1 MAEAPKAR
9 ARSPSRPPPPP
20 AIFYGPVGPGNPVV
34 DSFEK
39 DLHECLSFLRR
50 NREAED
56 AGSMSQEL
64 HRRGATTL
72 FNIWNKYKHRF
83 PDSYYKEKLVK
94 VGDQLMEIKEYK
106 LALVQCYGQ
115 YLQQVSAVD
124 LDMPELDVHQFQS
137 SFFPNGVRDKTA
149 AVTFHVLQARNV
161 CMYKI
166 VCNSDMDLL
175 NQESLKTCFTVLSI
189 LRLIMQITLPHEH
202 LCWIVYN
209 GTIYVYT
216 ICRHLMTVGQSAK
229 VLEYLLWACVCME
242 SSVPIL
248 AVHYLTWRTTLYAA
262 VCQCYY
268 DCQLGIHGEVFA
280 RRGLSKIDELK
291 QMENLSSSSLHVET
305 KQIFKEATV
314 KMATMIFKRS
324 AFEPRRKPKGFL
336 RPRLKT
342 NLREAQY
349 LPWPR
354 TITERL
360 LLELFDCNSSHFF
373 AILEALFDRN
383 RRTLIPSPP
392 VPDELEIHDVVSELF
407 FAGMD
412 IVSGGVHGISSSDHP
427 GVITASSSLM
437 ELILAGKSTVT
448 AEATLRFMKMAFS
461 YEEWDAFDQTAG
473 LFFTFIKSQ
482 DNSLWK
488 KAEAEL
494 KLLLIM
500 QSLLSPRKPRHN
512 LCVQENNIKDSLQLD
527 REMVIDATMFLWQK
541 CKAGIQKI
549 LESGNNYLKT
559 ARKYQT
565 SKWVH
570 ILYII
575 NEVIHMI
582 NFGDANAVV
591 MAEVALRFTEVMENT
606 ADYTLKS
613 ENLSVREKMDSVPL
627 SEFFIGDMP
636 SLMQRCPSEQLLLAY
651 ECLDKA
657 VNAMTHARSVLPA
670 GTLVLDNCCKRT
682 IKKVQGR
689 YTELT
694 LNKQNLNGSP
704 ENEAAQKSMIG
715 NNFIMDLHLE
725 LILAQ
730 HRVAIKLFNLAQDI
744 PMNDSDEM
752 KVVLVLQ
759 WEHGCRTYIEVYALH
774 CLNYHILHKE
784 NLLPRF
790 KHCFTE
796 QDVMNKI
803 KKNKLSRA
811 LFLMQKAVLLLPA
824 ELASSSPKQ
833 LLEEAFVLIQKA
845 EAEQNA
851 LCTSLQQ
858 LAATVKSKVPPPP
871 VLLSRSYSSVS
882 FKPAPFTSDVKVSWY
897 AVFGCVAQGSIP
909 KVRLN
914 NYSLKNTAEL
924 VQAHENCVLE
934 VKDLEPN
941 EMYVFAV
948 AAYSSDGKLIG
959 NGIGETTKPVL
970 AYPPLSAATA
980 RAYLIQCAFQ
990 IENYTLSKKAFQ
1002 PLWDYFVS
1010 APHSPVADAEI
1021 VSISSSL
1028 TISQY
1033 RLIPDTVHH
1042 ASPNLLYLFLRS
1054 IFIINDIHVT
1064 DRALFSDSVSFSE
1077 LKYSRQVARLAE
1089 CERMLMALELSNWLN
1104 DVQYALQSV
1113 VHCYGLI
1120 APLIFHRIHSVPLIQ
1135 VLIKCLT
1142 VLQEI
1147 PCSTLQRKSAGCYE
1161 NIQHMIACSSFFTAK
1176 VLRSWKEY
1184 ELAIV
1189 IINYGK
1195 RLLDPS
1201 QPTTQVPPPGEGA
1214 DEILE
1219 DETPSRRLRSQIAAA
1234 EKVNENLE
1242 ALESTLLK
1250 LTKPGQELTGD
1261 EDALLLYP
1269 VVKNW
1274 HTKIAYKEVLKF
1286 KKNPRF
1292 LEFFVQFLLRAVNEE
1307 RFSRIIEWA
1316 DETQDYLKKRQREE
1330 LRRIAFCVLTQKL
1343 NYFSNVFLKR
1353 RRFHHVCIE
1362 EMPWRAQMN
1371 IYLAVVHFILFK
1383 KRMEELYTFEMHSL
1397 QNLNRYGVLDPE
1409 KFSLNSSG
1417 TIVVW
1422 AAIQEEK
1429 KVKSSPVVKG
1439 SPSGKFRKKTD
1450 EASEYSIKLNEKHPR
1465 CQSTSEKRSSTVKE
1479 RERALAFAAMLD
1491 HFNKLFLHLR
1501 RAVVIAHRGG
1511 HWTLLQNACRS
1522 LWNYTQEVRLI
1533 TKNLQSLHGPF
1544 PITWD
1549 LFLNTI
1555 WLPYYLASD
1564 SLLDMIVD
1572 LQSNNS
1578 VKIIEV
1584 EGDFCVPSCIG
1595 GIANDEGGFNLS
1607 FENPFD
1613 DVNIVD
1619 LKGIYDLILRTLE
1632 ILFHLKKWESLA
1644 YLALQFNTLTHERYT
1659 EVVTPLLVFAQRQLQ
1674 ERMQL
1679 LSDSK
1684 SPQLDSKSII
1694 FVNDTV
1700 NKVPCRHFISTKL
1713 HVAGKRNARSLDHHF
1728 HSTDENQAR
1737 SLVSVPVDV
1746 TDSLKCFRE
1755 SLEKSKHHSRALK
1768 YSRKLLS
1775 LFLADT
1781 QEALQ
1786 TNDQQDLRV
1795 QALHELGNLH
1805 FCTGN
1810 KRAAFKCWCQGLDGA
1825 LNIVNALH
1833 HWHELAGLS
1842 ENDTGNLANRS
1853 QVYCEK
1859 FIARAGIWGCI
1870 QGGVLAAKIA
1880 QHILLEDV
1888 KLRTKTCILSAVL
1901 FKSLFRA
1908 SLPHPIAD
1916 CDFTQYEIEELIPGI
1931 DLFVDNYR
1939 ADVASVVG
1947 SLSFIMFE
1955 LHCCKQ
1961 NLIILPLFSLYQY
1974 FVSEVCRNAIKCI
1987 EGRILKIK
1995 VLTDLGFFSD
2005 AFHEL
2010 CTVNFGDK
2018 VPWKLPAGYK
2028 FVPKLQACAN
2038 FDESLPLLAIVNL
2051 EVIEDVFN
2059 RPLHS
2064 VWTSL
2069 CDSRIMNNLILA
2081 KMHFILSLSATI
2093 NCIPE
2098 KVMKATYCVD
2108 SDTLRKGG
2116 KTAHAVLKVS
2126 ERQESAKGLCNDPSS
2141 VELPTIELLDSPIQ
2155 QLNPLV
2161 SEVSVETGPI
2171 LASPWDIND
2180 IDPHRPRTDRSPLA
2194 VSWANDGSQPDSR
2207 YRRSR
2212 TPRCEGHRSEE
2223 CLGHR
2228 HSRPMLSYLPKQEL
2242 RLHSPTYFDPPV
2254 SWDRRHNMSYWFTS
2268 YPMSTSMPWLTPRSQ
2283 SDWDHGSRRSRS
2295 LQCKSKPSVSQ
2306 SKPPEEPCCPPSPL
2320 RSAPAL
2326 PPKVAP
2332 IPNTPVAPVL
2342 PSSSSVSNTGT
2353 DDSERLESPEDPS
2366 PKPTVSDNLP
2376 ISPSEDLS
2384 SYGDL
2389 VKRMVHSLGLSIVQP
2404 QPSVSDTVFNVVQI
2418 NTSTLIAFPLSTV
2431 LLQVAKSPAE
2441 CMDYAS
2447 QFEGRL
2453 VDKKMSSKKPLS
2465 FPEFF
2470 QTSSALAGIL
2480 LAEAEERIS
2489 SILESMQSKYDR
2501 VISRCSAADLEIVI
2515 EAKLQLAAIAQ
2526 QRLQT
2531 AFSAALAFS
2540 TIKLLQDADVF
2551 KKTSDLPQDKEKRDE
2566 PNEHDIYIED
2576 SHVLHNVIAQERMN
2590 IHLWLRCR
2598 LALVTAITAQIRGIE
2613 TMTENELAECS
2624 CLISEVQVE
2633 AEAFND
2639 VEILAEIMMQAVML
2653 GLQERQPVTD
2663 IKLHL
2668 QDIIRLLEEKTLI
2681 SSPASLTLV
2690 KSMLLLSDIMRTQ
2703 TEDES
2708 KHISK
2713 TDQLDLLILAH
2724 RLVIEQ
2730 LFILG
2735 ESIKQ
2740 NAEEPTFMTPVL
2752 PLKNIYL
2759 PHIRL
2764 LAKVKMRIG
2773 HTLALELSCSPKINQ
2788 LQWQQALRHT
2798 ETALELCRAS
2808 VQRELDL
2815 EAEILFWKGKLE
2827 RQITVIGNN
2836 KSTSAVE
2843 TLLEAIKL
2851 SLQNYQNYG
2860 LIRRSYLE
2868 VAMLYFYLITA
2879 KKESLSAVKGKAFK
2893 AKATN
2898 AHYASSDDF
2907 TAMEMYRVQ
2916 AWIAVRAAAQV
2927 SEAILSYQ
2935 KLIGR
2940 KAVKLYQVRGRVQR
2954 NIPEF
2959 ALLDLGSS
2967 YKDFLSGGYEVTYKV
2982 PSIGSCAQGQEDCDA
2997 AESSSYEDMQAR
3009 LKITWVHLIRYNTYL
3024 NRLLNM
3030 SPLLAVPKAG
3040 EGLFAKENVL
3050 FTSVFDIGTTLR
3062 LAEMHSFLKTHLPIY
3077 SACCLEAPP
3086 KQLHSFEQMRGST
3099 IALAKSTSESIG
3111 MSYKP
3116 SAAEVSSSSSCSSQT
3131 EGYFDNKATCTSLK
3145 ELCVQWYLPSV
3156 EKSSKGETMV
3166 LFVYAYNVK
3175 PVKIISITSFH
3186 SANVFCGYLWI
3197 PLNSVVAVREKL
3209 SNLKQKI
3216 EMLMHSTVS
3225 SRLIIETHSF
3235 LSPESRSTIE
3245 RVVIDKKT
3253 EEMVRQC
3260 LSEIKSLLS
3269 IGPNQPTPISEIPFD
3284 ITLPAINNLWKLFD
3298 PANGCVITAGN
3309 IFNWIVSLLS

>member
-1 MAEAPKAR
+1 MAEGPKGR
-9 ARSPSRPPPPP
+9 DRSPSRPPPPP

-39 DLHECLSFLRR
+39 DLHDCLGFLRR
-50 NREAED
+50 NREDED
-56 AGSMSQEL
+56 SGSMSQEL

-83 PDSYYKEKLVK
+83 PDWYYKGKLVE

-106 LALVQCYGQ
+106 LALVQCYEQ
-115 YLQQVSAVD
+115 YLQQISNTD
-124 LDMPELDVHQFQS
+124 IDIPELDVQQFQS
-137 SFFPNGVRDKTA
+137 SFFPNGVKDKK
-149 AVTFHVLQARNV
+149 AVTTFHVLQTRNV
-161 CMYKI
+161 CMYRI

-175 NQESLKTCFTVLSI
+175 NPESLKTCFTVLSI
-189 LRLIMQITLPHEH
+189 FRLIMQITLPHEH

-209 GTIYVYT
+209 GTIYMYT

-242 SSVPIL
+242 SSVPLL

-291 QMENLSSSSLHVET
+291 QMENMSSSSLNVET
-305 KQIFKEATV
+305 RQIFKEATV

-324 AFEPRRKPKGFL
+324 AFEPRRKPKGLL
-336 RPRLKT
+336 RPRLRT
-342 NLREAQY
+342 NLKEAQY

-360 LLELFDCNSSHFF
+360 LLELFECNSSHFF
-373 AILEALFDRN
+373 AILEALFDKN

-392 VPDELEIHDVVSELF
+392 VPDEVEIRDVISELF
-407 FAGMD
+407 FAGTD

-427 GVITASSSLM
+427 GVITASSSSLM
-437 ELILAGKSTVT
+437 ELILSGKNTVT
-448 AEATLRFMKMAFS
+448 AEATLRFIKMAFS
-461 YEEWDAFDQTAG
+461 YEEWDAFDQTVG
-473 LFFTFIKSQ
+473 LFYTFIKSQ

-494 KLLLIM
+494 KLLLTM
-500 QSLLSPRKPRHN
+500 QSLLSTRKPRHN
-512 LCVQENNIKDSLQLD
+512 LCVQENSIKDVVFTRGSRRKSLAFQGKVGETTDELFRLARTLYSCVCKEGLQPD
-527 REMVIDATMFLWQK
+527 RQMIIDAIMFLWQK
-541 CKAGIQKI
+541 CKIGIQKI
-549 LESGNNYLKT
+549 LVSGDNYLKT

-570 ILYII
+570 ILYILS
-575 NEVIHMI
+575 EVIHSI
-582 NFGDANAVV
+582 NLGDANAVV
-591 MAEVALRFTEVMENT
+591 MAEVALRLTEVMENT
-606 ADYTLKS
+606 VNYTLKS
-613 ENLSVREKMDSVPL
+613 ESFSVREKMDSIAL
-627 SEFFIGDMP
+627 SEFCIEDMP
-636 SLMQRCPSEQLLLAY
+636 SVMQRSPAEQLHLAY

-657 VNAMTHARSVLPA
+657 VSAMTHARSVLPA
-670 GTLVLDNCCKRT
+670 GTSVLGNWF
-682 IKKVQGR
+682 KK
-689 YTELT
+689 LT
-694 LNKQNLNGSP
+694 KNEQNLNVAP
-704 ENEAAQKSMIG
+704 ENEPAQKSMIG

-725 LILAQ
+725 LIMAQ
-730 HRVAIKLFNLAQDI
+730 HRVAIKLFNLAQ
-744 PMNDSDEM
+744 
-752 KVVLVLQ
+752 
-759 WEHGCRTYIEVYALH
+759 
-774 CLNYHILHKE
+774 
-784 NLLPRF
+784 
-790 KHCFTE
+790 E
-796 QDVMNKI
+796 QDVVNQI

-811 LFLMQKAVLLLPA
+811 LFLMEKAVLLHPL
-824 ELASSSPKQ
+824 ELASSSPNQ

-845 EAEQNA
+845 EAEQISFY
-851 LCTSLQQ
+851 TSLQQ
-858 LAATVKSKVPPPP
+858 PATAVKSKVPPPP
-871 VLLSRSYSSVS
+871 ILLSRSYCSMS
-882 FKPAPFTSDVKVSWY
+882 FKPAPFSSDLKVAWY
-897 AVFGCVAQGSIP
+897 AIFGCVAQGSMP

-914 NYSLKNTAEL
+914 NYTVKNTAEL
-924 VQAHENCVLE
+924 VRADENCVLE

-941 EMYVFAV
+941 EMYIFAV

-959 NGIGETTKPVL
+959 DGIGETTKPVL
-970 AYPPLSAATA
+970 AYPPLSTATA
-980 RAYLIQCAFQ
+980 RAYLIQCAFET
-990 IENYTLSKKAFQ
+990 ENYTLSKKAFQ

-1021 VSISSSL
+1021 VSISHNL
-1028 TISQY
+1028 IISQY
-1033 RLIPDTVHH
+1033 RLIPDIVHH

-1054 IFIINDIHVT
+1054 IFIINDICVNE
-1064 DRALFSDSVSFSE
+1064 RGLFSDSVSFNE

-1104 DVQYALQSV
+1104 DVSYALQSV

-1147 PCSTLQRKSAGCYE
+1147 PCSMLQKKSAGCYE
-1161 NIQHMIACSSFFTAK
+1161 SIQHMIACSSFFTAK

-1195 RLLDPS
+1195 KLLAPL
-1201 QPTTQVPPPGEGA
+1201 QPTSPGEGA

-1219 DETPSRRLRSQIAAA
+1219 DETPSKRLKSQIAAA

-1242 ALESTLLK
+1242 ALESTLLR
-1250 LTKPGQELTGD
+1250 LTKAGQELIGD
-1261 EDALLLYP
+1261 EDAVLLYP
-1269 VVKNW
+1269 IVKIW
-1274 HTKIAYKEVLKF
+1274 QTKIAYKEVQKF

-1292 LEFFVQFLLRAVNEE
+1292 LEFFVQFLLRVVNEE
-1307 RFSRIIEWA
+1307 RFSRIVEWA
-1316 DETQDYLKKRQREE
+1316 DETQDYLKKRNKFLLNVKRRKKTKLLDTKKFLELYKMAGKKKTKKKSDPFTCGSKHHRTSKTLDAQRREKEE
-1330 LRRIAFCVLTQKL
+1330 LRRIAYYILTQKL
-1343 NYFSNVFLKR
+1343 NYFADVFLKR
-1353 RRFHHVCIE
+1353 RRFHQVCIE
-1362 EMPWRAQMN
+1362 EMPWRVQMN
-1371 IYLAVVHFILFK
+1371 IYLAVIHYILFK
-1383 KRMEELYTFEMHSL
+1383 KRIEELYPLEVRSL
-1397 QNLNRYGVLDPE
+1397 QNMNRYGILDPE

-1417 TIVVW
+1417 TIVMQ

-1429 KVKSSPVVKG
+1429 TAKSSPAVKTVSSG
-1439 SPSGKFRKKTD
+1439 KLRKRIDTLDPTSPASSSGPSLPASDPTLQNASWDTDSSSSLLDHSVCLDLASDAMMDPTIPTQLSPSVTDTD
-1450 EASEYSIKLNEKHPR
+1450 ETSEHNIKLNEKHIPR
-1465 CQSTSEKRSSTVKE
+1465 SQSTSEKRTSTVRE
-1479 RERALAFAAMLD
+1479 RERILAFSAMLD
-1491 HFNKLFLHLR
+1491 HFSKLFLHLR

-1522 LWNYTQEVRLI
+1522 LWNYTQEMQLI
-1533 TKNLQSLHGPF
+1533 TTNLQFLHRLF
-1544 PITWD
+1544 PITRD
-1549 LFLNTI
+1549 VFLNTI
-1555 WLPYYLASD
+1555 WQPYYMASD
-1564 SLLDMIVD
+1564 SLFDMIVD
-1572 LQSNNS
+1572 LQSSNS
-1578 VKIIEV
+1578 IKIIEA
-1584 EGDFCVPSCIG
+1584 EGEFCVPSCIG
-1595 GIANDEGGFNLS
+1595 GITEDEGGFNLS

-1619 LKGIYDLILRTLE
+1619 MKGIQDLILRTLE
-1632 ILFHLKKWESLA
+1632 ILFHLKKWESLV
-1644 YLALQFNTLTHERYT
+1644 YIALQFNTLTHERYT

-1679 LSDSK
+1679 LSISK
-1684 SPQLDSKSII
+1684 SSQLDSKPII
-1694 FVNDTV
+1694 FINDTG
-1700 NKVPCRHFISTKL
+1700 NKVPCRHFIAAKL
-1713 HVAGKRNARSLDHHF
+1713 LIVGKHNAGSLDHHF
-1728 HSTDENQAR
+1728 HGTDENQTR
-1737 SLVSVPVDV
+1737 LLFSVPVDV

-1768 YSRKLLS
+1768 HSRKLLT

-1781 QEALQ
+1781 QECYERLNTPKSQMKVGFIVVDEMTYQPQPPYLAEESFTFLSMVQSKSVPWSKLSVVISSYEYTLEALQ
-1786 TNDQQDLRV
+1786 TNDQQGLRV

-1810 KRAAFKCWCQGLDGA
+1810 KRAAFKCWSQGLDGA
-1825 LNIVNALH
+1825 INVVNALH
-1833 HWHELAGLS
+1833 LWHELAGLS
-1842 ENDTGNLANRS
+1842 ENVTGSLANRS

-1880 QHILLEDV
+1880 QHILLENV

-1916 CDFTQYEIEELIPGI
+1916 RDFAQYETDDLIPGV

-1939 ADVASVVG
+1939 ADVASVVA

-1955 LHCCKQ
+1955 LHSCKQ

-2005 AFHEL
+2005 AFHEICIL
-2010 CTVNFGDK
+2010 TFGDK
-2018 VPWKLPAGYK
+2018 IPWKLPAGYK
-2028 FVPKLQACAN
+2028 FVPKFQAYAK
-2038 FDESLPLLAIVNL
+2038 FDASLPLLATVNL
-2051 EVIEDVFN
+2051 QIFEDVFN

-2069 CDSRIMNNLILA
+2069 CDSRIIHNLVLA
-2081 KMHFILSLSATI
+2081 KMHFILTLSATI

-2098 KVMKATYCVD
+2098 KVLKATYCVD
-2108 SDTLRKGG
+2108 SDTVRKGG
-2116 KTAHAVLKVS
+2116 KTTNAYLKGYIPPSAFTSSKRSPTVAIVELEKNNDILNMPVLK
-2126 ERQESAKGLCNDPSS
+2126 
-2141 VELPTIELLDSPIQ
+2141 
-2155 QLNPLV
+2155 
-2161 SEVSVETGPI
+2161 
-2171 LASPWDIND
+2171 
-2180 IDPHRPRTDRSPLA
+2180 
-2194 VSWANDGSQPDSR
+2194 
-2207 YRRSR
+2207 
-2212 TPRCEGHRSEE
+2212 
-2223 CLGHR
+2223 
-2228 HSRPMLSYLPKQEL
+2228 
-2242 RLHSPTYFDPPV
+2242 
-2254 SWDRRHNMSYWFTS
+2254 
-2268 YPMSTSMPWLTPRSQ
+2268 
-2283 SDWDHGSRRSRS
+2283 
-2295 LQCKSKPSVSQ
+2295 
-2306 SKPPEEPCCPPSPL
+2306 
-2320 RSAPAL
+2320 
-2326 PPKVAP
+2326 
-2332 IPNTPVAPVL
+2332 
-2342 PSSSSVSNTGT
+2342 
-2353 DDSERLESPEDPS
+2353 
-2366 PKPTVSDNLP
+2366 
-2376 ISPSEDLS
+2376 
-2384 SYGDL
+2384 
-2389 VKRMVHSLGLSIVQP
+2389 
-2404 QPSVSDTVFNVVQI
+2404 
-2418 NTSTLIAFPLSTV
+2418 
-2431 LLQVAKSPAE
+2431 
-2441 CMDYAS
+2441 
-2447 QFEGRL
+2447 
-2453 VDKKMSSKKPLS
+2453 
-2465 FPEFF
+2465 
-2470 QTSSALAGIL
+2470 GIL
-2480 LAEAEERIS
+2480 LAEAEERIN
-2489 SILESMQSKYDR
+2489 SIIESLQNKYDK
-2501 VISRCSAADLEIVI
+2501 VISQCLAADLEIVI

-2540 TIKLLQDADVF
+2540 TIKLLQDADIF
-2551 KKTSDLPQDKEKRDE
+2551 KKTSDLPQDREKRDE
-2566 PNEHDIYIED
+2566 PNEHGLYIED
-2576 SHVLHNVIAQERMN
+2576 SHVLHNAMARERMN
-2590 IHLWLRCR
+2590 IHVWLRCR

-2613 TMTENELAECS
+2613 TMTDNELAECS
-2624 CLISEVQVE
+2624 SLISEVQME
-2633 AEAFND
+2633 AEAFHD
-2639 VEILAEIMMQAVML
+2639 AEILAEITMQAVML

-2663 IKLHL
+2663 IKLRL
-2668 QDIIRLLEEKTLI
+2668 QDIIKLLEEKTLI
-2681 SSPASLTLV
+2681 SPPASLTLV
-2690 KSMLLLSDIMRTQ
+2690 KSMLLLADIMRTH

-2740 NAEEPTFMTPVL
+2740 HAEDPTFTTPVL

-2788 LQWQQALRHT
+2788 SQWQQALRHT

-2808 VQRELDL
+2808 VQCELDL

-2836 KSTSAVE
+2836 KSTSSVE

-2851 SLQNYQNYG
+2851 SLQNYPNYG

-2868 VAMLYFYLITA
+2868 VAMLYFYLITT
-2879 KKESLSAVKGKAFK
+2879 KEESSSKVKGKAFK
-2893 AKATN
+2893 AKAIN
-2898 AHYASSDDF
+2898 KHYAGYDDF

-2927 SEAILSYQ
+2927 SEAILAYQ

-2940 KAVKLYQVRGRVQR
+2940 KAVKLYQVRKRVQSS
-2954 NIPEF
+2954 IPEF

-2967 YKDFLSGGYEVTYKV
+2967 YKDYLSGGYEVTFKV
-2982 PSIGSCAQGQEDCDA
+2982 PSIVSCAQGQEECDG
-2997 AESSSYEDMQAR
+2997 AESSSYEDMQSR

-3030 SPLLAVPKAG
+3030 SPLLAVPKVG

-3050 FTSVFDIGTTLR
+3050 FTSVFDLGTTLR
-3062 LAEMHSFLKTHLPIY
+3062 LAEIHSFLKTNLPVY
-3077 SACCLEAPP
+3077 SACCLDDPP
-3086 KQLHSFEQMRGST
+3086 KQLHSFEQMRGSM
-3099 IALAKSTSESIG
+3099 IALAKSTSEGIE
-3111 MSYKP
+3111 MSHKL
-3116 SAAEVSSSSSCSSQT
+3116 SAAKVSSSSCYSSQT
-3131 EGYFDNKATCTSLK
+3131 EGYFDNKATWTSLK

-3166 LFVYAYNVK
+3166 LFVYAYNIK

-3209 SNLKQKI
+3209 SHLKQKI

-3225 SRLIIETHSF
+3225 SLLTNETHSF
-3235 LSPESRSTIE
+3235 LPPESRSTIS
-3245 RVVIDKKT
+3245 RMVMDKKT

-3260 LSEIKSLLS
+3260 LSEIKFLLS
-3269 IGPNQPTPISEIPFD
+3269 IGPSQPTPIYEIPFD

-3309 IFNWIVSLLS
+3309 VFNWIVSLLS

>member
-1 MAEAPKAR
+1 MAEVPKPR
-9 ARSPSRPPPPP
+9 AKSPPRPPPPP
-20 AIFYGPVGPGNPVV
+20 AVFYGPVGPGNPVV
-34 DSFEK
+34 ESFEK
-39 DLHECLSFLRR
+39 DLHACLSFLRR
-50 NREAED
+50 NREVED
-56 AGSMSQEL
+56 AGSKSQEL

-83 PDSYYKEKLVK
+83 PDWYYKEKLVK
-94 VGDQLMEIKEYK
+94 VGDQLMEIQEYK

-115 YLQQVSAVD
+115 YLQQINAID
-124 LDMPELDVHQFQS
+124 TNMPELDVHQFQS

-149 AVTFHVLQARNV
+149 AITFHVLQARNV
-161 CMYKI
+161 CMYRI
-166 VCNSDMDLL
+166 VCSSDMDLL

-189 LRLIMQITLPHEH
+189 LRLIMQIALPHEH

-209 GTIYVYT
+209 GTIYMYT
-216 ICRHLMTVGQSAK
+216 MCRHLMTVGRSAK

-242 SSVPIL
+242 SSVPLL

-280 RRGLSKIDELK
+280 RRGLSKIHELK
-291 QMENLSSSSLHVET
+291 QMENMSSSSLNVGK
-305 KQIFKEATV
+305 KQIFKEVTV
-314 KMATMIFKRS
+314 KMATMVFKRS

-336 RPRLKT
+336 RPRLRT

-383 RRTLIPSPP
+383 RRTLSPGPP
-392 VPDELEIHDVVSELF
+392 VPDESEIRDVVSELF

-412 IVSGGVHGISSSDHP
+412 ILSGGVHGISSTDHP
-427 GVITASSSLM
+427 GVITASSSSLM
-437 ELILAGKSTVT
+437 ELILAGKNTVT
-448 AEATLRFMKMAFS
+448 AEAALRFMKMAFS

-512 LCVQENNIKDSLQLD
+512 LCVQENNIKDVFFARGSRRKSIAFQASGKAGETTDDLFRLARTLYSCICKEGLLPD
-527 REMVIDATMFLWQK
+527 KEMVIDATMFLWQR
-541 CKAGIQKI
+541 CKTAIQKI
-549 LESGNNYLKT
+549 LVSGNNYLKA

-570 ILYII
+570 ILYML
-575 NEVIHMI
+575 NEVIQTI
-582 NFGDANAVV
+582 NFGDSNAVV
-591 MAEVALRFTEVMENT
+591 MADVVLRLTEVLENT

-613 ENLSVREKMDSVPL
+613 ESLSAREKIDTVAI
-627 SEFFIGDMP
+627 SEFCIGGMP
-636 SLMQRCPSEQLLLAY
+636 SLMQRCPSEQLYLAY
-651 ECLDKA
+651 ECLDRA
-657 VNAMTHARSVLPA
+657 VSAMTHARSALPA
-670 GTLVLDNCCKRT
+670 GTLVLDNWCK
-682 IKKVQGR
+682 K
-689 YTELT
+689 LT
-694 LNKQNLNGSP
+694 LNEQNLNEYL
-704 ENEAAQKSMIG
+704 ENETALKSVIG

-730 HRVAIKLFNLAQDI
+730 HRVAIKLFNLTQDI
-744 PMNDSDEM
+744 QYDKSIKLNSPMKDVNS
-752 KVVLVLQ
+752 
-759 WEHGCRTYIEVYALH
+759 
-774 CLNYHILHKE
+774 
-784 NLLPRF
+784 F
-790 KHCFTE
+790 KHLTE

-811 LFLMQKAVLLLPA
+811 LFLMQKAILLLPA
-824 ELASSSPKQ
+824 ELASSSPNQ

-845 EAEQNA
+845 EAQQNA
-851 LCTSLQQ
+851 LCTSPQQ
-858 LAATVKSKVPPPP
+858 PATSVKSKIPPPP
-871 VLLSRSYSSVS
+871 VLLSRSYTSIS

-897 AVFGCVAQGSIP
+897 AIFGCIAQGSIP

-914 NYSLKNTAEL
+914 NYTLKNTAEL
-924 VQAHENCVLE
+924 VQADENCVLE

-941 EMYVFAV
+941 EMYIFAV

-959 NGIGETTKPVL
+959 DGIGETTKPIL

-980 RAYLIQCAFQ
+980 RAYLVQCAFQ
-990 IENYTLSKKAFQ
+990 TENYTLSKKAFQ

-1042 ASPNLLYLFLRS
+1042 ASPNLLYLFLRN
-1054 IFIINDIHVT
+1054 IFIISDIHVS
-1064 DRALFSDSVSFSE
+1064 DRALFSDSVSFNE

-1089 CERMLMALELSNWLN
+1089 CERMLMALDLSNWLN
-1104 DVQYALQSV
+1104 DVPYALQSV
-1113 VHCYGLI
+1113 VQCYGLI
-1120 APLIFHRIHSVPLIQ
+1120 APLIYHRIHSVPLIQ

-1142 VLQEI
+1142 VLQEMPRSI
-1147 PCSTLQRKSAGCYE
+1147 LQRKSAGCYE
-1161 NIQHMIACSSFFTAK
+1161 SIEHMVACSSFFTAK

-1184 ELAIV
+1184 ELAVV

-1195 RLLDPS
+1195 GLLDSS
-1201 QPTTQVPPPGEGA
+1201 QPTTQVPTSGEEI

-1219 DETPSRRLRSQIAAA
+1219 DETPSRRLKSQIAAA

-1242 ALESTLLK
+1242 ALESTLLR

-1274 HTKIAYKEVLKF
+1274 HTKIVYKEVLKF

-1316 DETQDYLKKRQREE
+1316 DETQDYLKKRNKFLLGVKRGRKPKTFADAKKLMTMDLYKVVGTLTSKKKVKSQKDQFKCGSKHQSTSKTLDAQRKEREE
-1330 LRRIAFCVLTQKL
+1330 WLRIAFYILTQKL
-1343 NYFSNVFLKR
+1343 NFFANVFLKR
-1353 RRFHHVCIE
+1353 RRFHQVCIE

-1371 IYLAVVHFILFK
+1371 IYLAVVHFLLFK
-1383 KRMEELYTFEMHSL
+1383 KRIDELYVLESNSL
-1397 QNLNRYGVLDPE
+1397 QNLNRYEVIDSE
-1409 KFSLNSSG
+1409 KFSLYSSG
-1417 TIVVW
+1417 TIVVRGT
-1422 AAIQEEK
+1422 IQEEK
-1429 KVKSSPVVKG
+1429 KIKNSPVVKAA
-1439 SPSGKFRKKTD
+1439 PSGKLKKKPNTFDPTSPASSHGPSLPASDTTLQSDSLVTDSSSSLLDHSVCLTPESDATMDSTNLTPLSPSVTDTD
-1450 EASEYSIKLNEKHPR
+1450 EASQHNIKLNEKPIPR
-1465 CQSTSEKRSSTVKE
+1465 CQSTTEKRGSTVKE
-1479 RERALAFAAMLD
+1479 RERVLAFADMLD
-1491 HFNKLFLHLR
+1491 HFSKLFLHLR

-1522 LWNYTQEVRLI
+1522 LWNYTQEVQLI
-1533 TKNLQSLHGPF
+1533 TTHLQSLHGPF
-1544 PITWD
+1544 PITRD
-1549 LFLNTI
+1549 VFLNAI
-1555 WLPYYLASD
+1555 WLPFYMASD

-1572 LQSNNS
+1572 LQSSNS
-1578 VKIIEV
+1578 IKIIEG
-1584 EGDFCVPSCIG
+1584 EGDFCVPSCVG
-1595 GIANDEGGFNLS
+1595 GIADDEGGFNLS
-1607 FENPFD
+1607 FEKPFD

-1619 LKGIYDLILRTLE
+1619 LKGICDLILRTLE

-1684 SPQLDSKSII
+1684 SPQLDSKPVI
-1694 FVNDTV
+1694 FVNCTE
-1700 NKVPCRHFISTKL
+1700 NKVSCRHFIATKL
-1713 HVAGKRNARSLDHHF
+1713 RVVGKRNARSLDDQF
-1728 HSTDENQAR
+1728 HRTDENQAR

-1746 TDSLKCFRE
+1746 SDSLKCFRE

-1775 LFLADT
+1775 LLLADT
-1781 QEALQ
+1781 QEHFGRLNTTSKSQINLPGKVGFIMGDEMSYQPEPPDLSEESFTFLSMVQSKSIPWSKLSLVISSYEYTLEALQ

-1805 FCTGN
+1805 FCAGN

-1825 LNIVNALH
+1825 LKIVNALH

-1842 ENDTGNLANRS
+1842 ENATGNLTNRS

-1888 KLRTKTCILSAVL
+1888 KLRTKACILSSLL

-1908 SLPHPIAD
+1908 SLPHPMAD
-1916 CDFTQYEIEELIPGI
+1916 SDFTQYEIDELIPGI
-1931 DLFVDNYR
+1931 NLFVDSYR
-1939 ADVASVVG
+1939 ADVASVVA

-1974 FVSEVCRNAIKCI
+1974 FVSEVCRNAIKCF

-2010 CTVNFGDK
+2010 CILNFGDK

-2028 FVPKLQACAN
+2028 FVPKLQAYAK
-2038 FDESLPLLAIVNL
+2038 FDASLPLLEIVNL
-2051 EVIEDVFN
+2051 QVIEDVFN

-2069 CDSRIMNNLILA
+2069 CNSRIIDNLTLA

-2093 NCIPE
+2093 NCIPI
-2098 KVMKATYCVD
+2098 KVTKAAYCVD

-2116 KTAHAVLKVS
+2116 KTTHAFLKGYIPPT
-2126 ERQESAKGLCNDPSS
+2126 AFSS
-2141 VELPTIELLDSPIQ
+2141 L
-2155 QLNPLV
+2155 
-2161 SEVSVETGPI
+2161 
-2171 LASPWDIND
+2171 
-2180 IDPHRPRTDRSPLA
+2180 
-2194 VSWANDGSQPDSR
+2194 
-2207 YRRSR
+2207 RRS
-2212 TPRCEGHRSEE
+2212 
-2223 CLGHR
+2223 
-2228 HSRPMLSYLPKQEL
+2228 
-2242 RLHSPTYFDPPV
+2242 
-2254 SWDRRHNMSYWFTS
+2254 
-2268 YPMSTSMPWLTPRSQ
+2268 
-2283 SDWDHGSRRSRS
+2283 
-2295 LQCKSKPSVSQ
+2295 
-2306 SKPPEEPCCPPSPL
+2306 
-2320 RSAPAL
+2320 
-2326 PPKVAP
+2326 
-2332 IPNTPVAPVL
+2332 
-2342 PSSSSVSNTGT
+2342 
-2353 DDSERLESPEDPS
+2353 
-2366 PKPTVSDNLP
+2366 PTVSILELEKN
-2376 ISPSEDLS
+2376 
-2384 SYGDL
+2384 
-2389 VKRMVHSLGLSIVQP
+2389 K
-2404 QPSVSDTVFNVVQI
+2404 DTLNMAM
-2418 NTSTLIAFPLSTV
+2418 L
-2431 LLQVAKSPAE
+2431 K
-2441 CMDYAS
+2441 
-2447 QFEGRL
+2447 
-2453 VDKKMSSKKPLS
+2453 
-2465 FPEFF
+2465 
-2470 QTSSALAGIL
+2470 GIL

-2489 SILESMQSKYDR
+2489 SVLESIQNKYGR
-2501 VISRCSAADLEIVI
+2501 VISQCSAADLEIVI
-2515 EAKLQLAAIAQ
+2515 EAKLQLADIAQ

-2551 KKTSDLPQDKEKRDE
+2551 KKTSDLPQTREERDE
-2566 PNEHDIYIED
+2566 PNEHGICIAD
-2576 SHVLHNVIAQERMN
+2576 SHVLYNVIAREHMN

-2624 CLISEVQVE
+2624 CLINEVQME

-2639 VEILAEIMMQAVML
+2639 SEILAEITMQAVMM
-2653 GLQERQPVTD
+2653 GLQERQPVTN
-2663 IKLHL
+2663 IKRHL
-2668 QDIIRLLEEKTLI
+2668 QDIIKLLEEKTLI
-2681 SSPASLTLV
+2681 SPPAALTLV
-2690 KSMLLLSDIMRTQ
+2690 KSMLLLTDIMKTQ

-2713 TDQLDLLILAH
+2713 TNQLDLLILAH

-2730 LFILG
+2730 LFLLG
-2735 ESIKQ
+2735 DSIKQ
-2740 NAEEPTFMTPVL
+2740 NAEDPTFTTPVL

-2773 HTLALELSCSPKINQ
+2773 HTLALELSCTAKINQ
-2788 LQWQQALRHT
+2788 SQWQQALRHT
-2798 ETALELCRAS
+2798 ETALELCRTS
-2808 VQRELDL
+2808 VQCELDL

-2836 KSTSAVE
+2836 KSASAVE

-2868 VAMLYFYLITA
+2868 IAMLYFYLITA
-2879 KKESLSAVKGKAFK
+2879 KEESSSTGKGKVFK

-2898 AHYASSDDF
+2898 AHYASFEDF

-2927 SEAILSYQ
+2927 SEAILAYQ

-2940 KAVKLYQVRGRVQR
+2940 KAVKLYQVRQRVQR
-2954 NIPEF
+2954 SIPEF

-2967 YKDFLSGGYEVTYKV
+2967 YKDYLSGGYDVTYKV
-2982 PSIGSCAQGQEDCDA
+2982 PSIVSCAHGQEDCDG
-2997 AESSSYEDMQAR
+2997 AESSSYEDMQAK

-3030 SPLLAVPKAG
+3030 SPLLDVPKAG
-3040 EGLFAKENVL
+3040 EGLFAKENML

-3062 LAEMHSFLKTHLPIY
+3062 LAEMHSFLKAHLPIY
-3077 SACCLEAPP
+3077 SACCLEDPP
-3086 KQLHSFEQMRGST
+3086 KQLHSFEQMYGSI
-3099 IALAKSTSESIG
+3099 IALAKSTSEAIG
-3111 MSYKP
+3111 MSHKL
-3116 SAAEVSSSSSCSSQT
+3116 SAAKVSSSSSCSSQT
-3131 EGYFDNKATCTSLK
+3131 EGYFDSKATCTSLK

-3166 LFVYAYNVK
+3166 LFVYAYNIK
-3175 PVKIISITSFH
+3175 PVKMISIASFH
-3186 SANVFCGYLWI
+3186 SADVFCGYLWI
-3197 PLNSVVAVREKL
+3197 PLNSVVAVRDKL

-3216 EMLMHSTVS
+3216 EMLMHSTVNS
-3225 SRLIIETHSF
+3225 HLTNEARSF
-3235 LSPESRSTIE
+3235 VSLESRSTIS
-3245 RVVIDKKT
+3245 RVVMDKKT
-3253 EEMVRQC
+3253 EELVRQC
-3260 LSEIKSLLS
+3260 FSEIKSLLS
-3269 IGPNQPTPISEIPFD
+3269 LGPNQQISIIEIPFD

-3298 PANGCVITAGN
+3298 PANGCVITAEN